1 MLEDNF
7 KIVEENIKN
16 ACERSAR
23 NRENV
28 SLIAVSK
35 TNPIEAIKELYDKG
49 IRNFGENKVQEL
61 LLKHD
66 QLPTDIQWH
75 LIGHL
80 QRNKV
85 RQIIGKV
92 CLIHSVD
99 SYRLAEEINIQ
110 SKKNKTTTNILIEV
124 NVSKEESKFGVRPE
138 EALNLIRQISKLDSI
153 HIKGLMTIAP
163 ITGNPDENR
172 PFFRELRQLSVDI
185 KRENLD
191 NVCMDILSM
200 GMTGDYEAAIEE
212 GATMIRVGTGLFG
225 QRNYT

>member
-163 ITGNPDENR
+163 ITGSPDENR